1 MSSGNNNKGGED
13 QGADLA
19 ADGYRFETLAV
30 KASHYLD
37 LQTGAVVAPIHT
49 ATTFAR
55 DDKYRLLNAACAY
68 SRDDS
73 PSYPIAEQTLCDL
86 ENAEGCCLF
95 SSGMAAIAAV
105 LRAFGSGAT
114 LVMPE
119 SLYWGVY
126 SWTRRFA
133 EKNDIRLCTYDN
145 GDGENTGTGH
155 SVSSTES
162 IRKLLES
169 LREQGIRPDLVWVET
184 PSNPFLHVADIAAIA
199 ELVHEADSLL
209 CVDSTAASPV
219 LTRPLDLG
227 ADFVVHSAT
236 KYLNGHSDALCG
248 AVLAREDNKVW
259 QAICEDRHLSGAV
272 AGNLEA
278 WLLSRGMRTL
288 FLRVTK
294 ASENAQQIAEFL
306 DAHEKIDKVYYPGLP
321 AHPAHPVASRQM
333 QGGFGGLMSFEVTGG
348 KDNALAVA
356 GALQL
361 IISATSLGGVET
373 LIEHR
378 ASVEPPE
385 TGVPPSM
392 LRLSVGIEQVDD
404 LIADLSQ
411 ALDSI

>member
-1 MSSGNNNKGGED
+1 MTDRNDITDESG
-13 QGADLA
+13 ASA
-19 ADGYRFETLAV
+19 IAPDGNRYETLAV

-55 DDKYRLLNAACAY
+55 DDRYRLLNAACAY

-73 PSYPIAEQTLCDL
+73 PSYPIAEQTLADL

-95 SSGMAAIAAV
+95 SSGMAAISSV
-105 LRAFGSGAT
+105 LRAFGAGAN
-114 LVMPE
+114 LVLPE

-126 SWTRRFA
+126 SWAKRFA
-133 EKNDIRLCTYDN
+133 EKNDIRIHYYDN
-145 GDGENTGTGH
+145 G
-155 SVSSTES
+155 SA
-162 IRKLLES
+162 ES
-169 LREQGIRPDLVWVET
+169 LQSLLRSMQEQGIRPDLVWVET
-184 PSNPFLHVADIAAIA
+184 PSNPFLHITDIKSVATIA
-199 ELVHEADSLL
+199 HEAGSLL

-248 AVLAREDNKVW
+248 AVLSREDNPTW
-259 QAICEDRHLSGAV
+259 QSICEERHLSGAV

-288 FLRVTK
+288 FLRVER
-294 ASENAQQIAEFL
+294 ASNNALRIAEFL
-306 DAHEKIDKVYYPGLP
+306 DAHEKVHTVHYPGLP
-321 AHPAHPVASRQM
+321 THPGHDIALRQM
-333 QGGFGGLMSFEVTGG
+333 QAGFGGLLSFEVSGG

-385 TGVPPSM
+385 TGVPGSM
-392 LRLSVGIEQVDD
+392 LRLAVGIEQIDD
-404 LIADLSQ
+404 LLTDLSQ
-411 ALDSI
+411 ALNSIQID

>member
-1 MSSGNNNKGGED
+1 MTERKDVSELPDVAGPSQVAHDGNR
-13 QGADLA
+13 
-19 ADGYRFETLAV
+19 YETLAV

-73 PSYPIAEQTLCDL
+73 PSYPIAEQTLSDL
-86 ENAEGCCLF
+86 ENADGCCLF
-95 SSGMAAIAAV
+95 SSGMAAISSV
-105 LRAFGSGAT
+105 MRAFGSGAN
-114 LVMPE
+114 LVLPE
-119 SLYWGVY
+119 SLYWGVF
-126 SWTRRFA
+126 SWAKRFA
-133 EKNDIRLCTYDN
+133 EKNDIRIHFYDN
-145 GDGENTGTGH
+145 AGKDSLQNLL
-155 SVSSTES
+155 SS
-162 IRKLLES
+162 LQ
-169 LREQGIRPDLVWVET
+169 EQGVRPDLVWVET
-184 PSNPFLHVADIAAIA
+184 PSNPFLHVTDIQAVSSIVHAAG
-199 ELVHEADSLL
+199 SLL

-248 AVLAREDNKVW
+248 AVLTKEDNATW
-259 QAICEDRHLSGAV
+259 QSVCEERHLSGAV

-288 FLRVTK
+288 FLRVGR
-294 ASENAQQIAEFL
+294 ASDNALRIAEFL
-306 DAHEKIDKVYYPGLP
+306 DGHEKVDKVHYPGLP
-321 AHPAHPVASRQM
+321 SHPGHDIACRQM
-333 QGGFGGLMSFEVTGG
+333 NGGFGGLLSFEVIGG
-348 KDNALAVA
+348 EDEALAVA

-361 IISATSLGGVET
+361 ITSATSLGGVET

-385 TGVPPSM
+385 TGVPGAL
-392 LRLSVGIEQVDD
+392 LRLAVGIEQIDD
-404 LIADLSQ
+404 LLADLSQ
-411 ALDSI
+411 ALSHI

>member
-1 MSSGNNNKGGED
+1 MTDRNDVADESSASAIAHDGNR
-13 QGADLA
+13 
-19 ADGYRFETLAV
+19 YETLAV

-55 DDKYRLLNAACAY
+55 DDRYRLLNAACAY

-73 PSYPIAEQTLCDL
+73 PSYPIAEQTLSDL

-95 SSGMAAIAAV
+95 SSGMAAISSV
-105 LRAFGSGAT
+105 MRAFGSGAN
-114 LVMPE
+114 LILPE
-119 SLYWGVY
+119 SLYWGVF
-126 SWTRRFA
+126 SWAKRFA
-133 EKNDIRLCTYDN
+133 EKNDIRIHYYDN
-145 GDGENTGTGH
+145 G
-155 SVSSTES
+155 SA
-162 IRKLLES
+162 ES
-169 LREQGIRPDLVWVET
+169 LQSLLRSMQDQGIRPDLVWVET
-184 PSNPFLHVADIAAIA
+184 PSNPFLHITDIESVATII
-199 ELVHEADSLL
+199 HEAGSLL

-248 AVLAREDNKVW
+248 AVLAREDNPTW
-259 QAICEDRHLSGAV
+259 QAICEERHLSGAV

-288 FLRVTK
+288 FLRVER
-294 ASENAQQIAEFL
+294 ASNNAMRIAEFL
-306 DAHEKIDKVYYPGLP
+306 DAHEKVDTVHYPGLP
-321 AHPAHPVASRQM
+321 THPGHDIALQQM
-333 QGGFGGLMSFEVTGG
+333 RGGFGGLLSFEVSGD
-348 KDNALAVA
+348 KDSALAVA

-361 IISATSLGGVET
+361 ITSATSLGGVET

-385 TGVPPSM
+385 TGVPGSL
-392 LRLSVGIEQVDD
+392 LRLAVGIEQIDD
-404 LIADLSQ
+404 LLADLSQ
-411 ALDSI
+411 ALNSI